1 MEKAEA
7 RGGDTRRGLELLWG
21 IRAAPRRGPKGRL
34 DVSRLV
40 EAAIA
45 IADAEGLAAVSTRR
59 VAEAV
64 GVSAMSFYTYVP
76 DKAVLLDLMLDGVT
90 GDEAALPAA
99 VEGPRDWRE
108 DVRRMAVAQRAW
120 LLRHP
125 WILEVTTHRPGV
137 GPQAIRTYDRMLS
150 VFADLGLDEVEMDL
164 SVTLLV
170 DYVRGSVRNVVRA
183 TQVARDTGQTDEDW
197 WREVGPV
204 LAQVDLSPWPL
215 ATHVGA
221 VVGELYGTGDP
232 ERAFAFGLDRILD
245 GLEVLIA
252 RRGGV
257 EPARQA

>member
-1 MEKAEA
+1 MEKSDV
-7 RGGDTRRGLELLWG
+7 RRGDTRRGLELLWG
-21 IRAAPRRGPKGRL
+21 TRAAPRRGPKGRL

-59 VAEAV
+59 VAEAL
-64 GVSAMSFYTYVP
+64 GVSPMSFYTYIP
-76 DKAVLLDLMLDGVT
+76 DKAVLMDLMLDAAA
-90 GDEAALPAA
+90 GDESALPPEAG
-99 VEGPRDWRE
+99 GPRDWRE
-108 DVRRMAVAQRAW
+108 DVRRLAVAQRDW

-164 SVTLLV
+164 CVTLLV

-183 TQVARDTGQTDEDW
+183 HQVARDTGPSDEDW

-215 ATHVGA
+215 AAHVGA

-232 ERAFAFGLDRILD
+232 ERAFAFGLDRLLD
-245 GLEVLIA
+245 GLDALIA
-252 RRGGV
+252 RRGVVG
-257 EPARQA
+257 PTRQA